1 MKFSRSL
8 IHNAIFSAAGLLA
21 LGCTEQ
27 VDSEETPGL
36 EETEEAAS
44 ELTGGTTTTSFAPV
58 VRIMSD
64 TSYCTATAI
73 SDDLLVTAAHC
84 VKDGSAVTSSIT
96 VTVAHGDNADADGA
110 TSSYILM
117 SDDIYDNVSI
127 GDTVTTSFIK
137 RDLAFIKFGAGTFSS
152 YYSMSSAASS
162 ITGQTVTLLGF
173 GGSETKAYGTET
185 VTSTTFSSGYGYITT
200 SQSSGGNLESGDSGG
215 PVLMASG
222 GSYVLIGVNSAS
234 GGGSAYHAL
243 ITSTLSSYLSPV
255 LAAVP
260 DLCAEG
266 YEHESYGGDSWSFC
280 DETEIDAE
288 LADTTFSDPFKMERH
303 DDYDVWNDEIT
314 GLTVPSNAIVTIF
327 EDIAEGGSS
336 VTFQNVYSFGN
347 TASISNLGTTYG
359 WNDMMS
365 SAVVTTVSSASS
377 VQWMLEITRHGKCVD
392 VSDGGPGDGAKI
404 QQWDCQSDN
413 TNQLFTLE
421 PVGNYYQ
428 IKHAATGKCLDV
440 FNEYT
445 ASGTKVQLWTCG
457 SGTNQLWSI
466 SSNSSTS
473 NGRDFKIVGVGSG
486 KCIDLSGGQSTNGA
500 QIQIWTCDST
510 NTNQNFALKQL

>member
-1 MKFSRSL
+1 MNFPKSL
-8 IHNAIFSAAGLLA
+8 IHASIFTALGLLA
-21 LGCTEQ
+21 LGCNDHLAPE
-27 VDSEETPGL
+27 DID
-36 EETEEAAS
+36 ETEETAEADS
-44 ELTGGTTTTSFAPV
+44 ELTSGTTTTGFAPV

-73 SDDLLVTAAHC
+73 ADDLLVTAAHC
-84 VKDGSAVTSSIT
+84 VKDGSAVTSSIQ
-96 VTVAHGDNADADGA
+96 VVVAHGDNADTDGA

-117 SDDIYDNVSI
+117 SEDIYDNVSI
-127 GDTVTTSFIK
+127 GDSVSTSFIK

-152 YYSMSSAASS
+152 YYSLSSAASS

-173 GGSETKAYGTET
+173 GGSETKAYGSET

-222 GSYVLIGVNSAS
+222 GSYVLIGVNSAVGS
-234 GGGSAYHAL
+234 GYGWHAL

-266 YEHESYGGDSWSFC
+266 YEHSSWGGDSWSFC
-280 DETEIDAE
+280 DEATIDAE

-314 GLTVPSNAIVTIF
+314 GLTVPSSSIVTIF
-327 EDIAEGGSS
+327 QDIAEGGSS

-347 TASISNLGTTYG
+347 TASISNLGDSYSF
-359 WNDMMS
+359 NDKLS
-365 SAVVTTVSSASS
+365 SAVVTAVASASS
-377 VQWMLEITRHGKCVD
+377 VQWMLEITRHSKCVD
-392 VSDGGPGDGAKI
+392 VSNGGPNDGAKI

-413 TNQLFTLE
+413 SNQLFQLE

-428 IKHAATGKCLDV
+428 IKHTASGKCLDV
-440 FNEYT
+440 LNAYT
-445 ASGTKVQLWTCG
+445 ATGTKVQLWTCNG
-457 SGTNQLWSI
+457 GTNQLWSM
-466 SSNSSTS
+466 SSNASTG

-486 KCIDLSGGQSTNGA
+486 KCIDLSGGSSSNGT
-500 QIQIWTCDST
+500 QMQIWDCDST